1 MTAGVVG
8 FWQIGGAGSM
18 VDDER
23 RRLVAR
29 AFAPEATRADLEALA
44 AFERRPRPTT
54 SAPPAPSRRWRRS
67 RATLIGG
74 AALVALLAGIGGW
87 AVGHGAAETSAPPA
101 RTTASSALREVETT
115 LPKFVAPEEF
125 TLPQIASDLPRV
137 PIPSTLERASFRQVS
152 FGDVSPPLGS
162 RLYVTKDTTGY
173 DCLVAVH
180 DGSLDS
186 TCVSGQYFPAS
197 GLTLTFA
204 RGTSSCTVTW
214 LPDGS
219 MSLAFT

>member
-1 MTAGVVG
+1 
-8 FWQIGGAGSM
+8 M
-18 VDDER
+18 VDEDER
-23 RRLVAR
+23 TRLVAR
-29 AFAPEATRADLEALA
+29 AFAPGATRADLDALA
-44 AFERRPRPTT
+44 AFERRPRPTA
-54 SAPPAPSRRWRRS
+54 SPPAVPSRRWRRS
-67 RATLIGG
+67 RGAFLGG
-74 AALVALLAGIGGW
+74 AALIALLAGLGGW
-87 AVGHGAAETSAPPA
+87 AVGHGA
-101 RTTASSALREVETT
+101 TASSAPAARSAASSTLREVETT

-152 FGDVSPPLGS
+152 FGDVSLPTGS
-162 RLYVTKDTTGY
+162 RLYVAKDTTGY

-180 DGSLDS
+180 DGSLES

-204 RGTSSCTVTW
+204 HGAASYTTTW

-219 MSLAFT
+219 MSLAFD